1 MASSRNGCEGCPE
14 ITIISTKQVLQQD
27 IAKNVVTAYDRIQR
41 RGMSACL
48 FGSGGTCCR
57 HCNMGP
63 CQIIDGVD
71 DMIGICGATAD
82 TVAARN
88 FGRICAAGTS
98 AHTDHAREMVKGFI
112 ATAKGET
119 PHEIKDVRK
128 LHMLAEIFGVETEG
142 RDKNEIALEIGE
154 LALADFGKQ
163 DDTPLTMTKRA
174 PAKRQELWK
183 RLNIFPRGVDR
194 EVVEMMHRTHMG
206 VDQEYHNI
214 MLQASRCSLGDGW
227 GSSMLS
233 TELTDIMF
241 GTPVPRRAIVDL
253 GCLKQDQVNIT
264 VHGHEPL
271 LAEALC
277 LAAQEE
283 DMLALAKKA
292 GAKGIN
298 LAGVCCTGNEI
309 LMRRGIPV
317 AAGFVQQEMALA
329 TGAVEA
335 MVVDVQCVM
344 QSVSEVAKN
353 FHTDIITTNY
363 RAKMPDSTHIQFE
376 EEAPLESAKKILTKA
391 ISNFKK
397 RGDCFI
403 PDESKVDVVVGFSH
417 ETINNMLG
425 GTFRSSYRPLN
436 DNIINGRIRGVGV
449 IVGCDNY
456 KLLDE
461 THEIIAREL
470 IKNDVLVLTTGC
482 AATAL
487 GRAGLV
493 NPEAIKFAGPGLRE
507 VCETVG
513 MPPVLHMGS
522 CVDNS
527 RILIAATEMVREG
540 GLGDDI
546 SDLPA
551 IGTAP
556 LWMSEKA
563 VAIGQYFVASGAQ
576 VVFQNLPTT
585 GAKAFNNYLLEGMME
600 TYGAVW
606 NVASEPLEIAKLMI
620 ERIDAKRKALGIDKQ
635 RERVLFDMEMRRDL
649 GGGKAIGDAGCTGA
663 SHHEEQS

>member
-1 MASSRNGCEGCPE
+1 MATKRNGCEECTD
-14 ITIISTKQVLQQD
+14 ITCASSKEVLAQAPAQ
-27 IAKNVVTAYDRIQR
+27 NVITAYDRAKN

-57 HCNMGP
+57 NCNMGP
-63 CQIIDGVD
+63 CQIIDGID

-88 FGRICAAGTS
+88 FARVVAAGTA
-98 AHTDHAREMVKGFI
+98 AHTDHAREMVRGFI
-112 ATAKGET
+112 DTAKGEG
-119 PHEIKDVRK
+119 PHQIKDVAK
-128 LHMLAEIFGVETEG
+128 LKALAEVFGIATEE
-142 RDKNEIALEIGE
+142 REVNDIALELGE
-154 LALADFGKQ
+154 KALAEFGKQ
-163 DDTPLTMTKRA
+163 DGTPLTMLSRA
-174 PAKRQELWK
+174 APKRQEIWK
-183 RLNIFPRGVDR
+183 KLGIFPRGVDR

-206 VDQEYHNI
+206 VDQDYENI
-214 MLQASRCSLGDGW
+214 MLQASRCALADGW

-241 GTPVPRRAIVDL
+241 GTPVPRRAVVDL
-253 GCLKQDQVNIT
+253 GVLKVDQVNIA

-277 LAAQEE
+277 IAAQDPE
-283 DMLALAKKA
+283 MLELAKKQ

-317 AAGFVQQEMALA
+317 ASGFVQQEICLA
-329 TGAVEA
+329 TGAIEA
-335 MVVDVQCVM
+335 MVVDVQCTM
-344 QSVSEVAKN
+344 ESLAQVAKG

-363 RAKMPDSTHIQFE
+363 RAKMPDGVHIQFE
-376 EEAPLESAKKILTKA
+376 EDEALDSAKRILSHA
-391 ISNFKK
+391 IKNFKK
-397 RGDCFI
+397 RGECYI
-403 PDESKVDVVVGFSH
+403 PEEKKLDVVVGFSH
-417 ETINNMLG
+417 ETINHMLG
-425 GTFRSSYRPLN
+425 GSFRASYRPLN

-449 IVGCDNY
+449 IVGCDNF
-456 KLLDE
+456 KLADD
-461 THEIIAREL
+461 THEVIARHL
-470 IKNDVLVLTTGC
+470 LKNNILVLATGC
-482 AATAL
+482 AATSL

-493 NPEAIKFAGPGLRE
+493 NPEAVKYCGDSLAE
-507 VCETVG
+507 VCGTVG

-540 GLGDDI
+540 GLGEDI

-576 VVFQNLPTT
+576 VVFQDLPTS
-585 GAKAFNNYLLEGMME
+585 GAKRFNKYLLEGLMAPL
-600 TYGAVW
+600 GAHW
-606 NVASEPLEIAKLMI
+606 NVESDPQKLAELMVAKV
-620 ERIDAKRKALGIDKQ
+620 EAKREALGINKKG
-635 RERVLFDMEMRRDL
+635 ERVLFDMAMRRDL
-649 GGGKAIGDAGCTGA
+649 STGAVPDAGCHGPA
-663 SHHEEQS
+663 

>member
-376 EEAPLESAKKILTKA
+376 EETPLESAKKILTKA

-663 SHHEEQS
+663 SHHEEQG

>member
-1 MASSRNGCEGCPE
+1 MAITRNGCEGCTE
-14 ITIISTKQVLQQD
+14 ITCVSTKQVLSQD
-27 IAKNVVTAYDRIQR
+27 IAKNVKTAYDRVQS

-57 HCNMGP
+57 NCNMGP

-71 DMIGICGATAD
+71 DMLGVCGANAD

-88 FGRICAAGTS
+88 FARVVAAGS
-98 AHTDHAREMVKGFI
+98 AVHTDHAREMVKGFI
-112 ATAKGET
+112 DTAKGQG
-119 PHEIKDVRK
+119 PHCIKDVEK
-128 LHMLAEIFGVETEG
+128 LKSLATVFGIATEG
-142 RDKNEIALEIGE
+142 REVNEIALELGE
-154 LALADFGKQ
+154 KALAEFGKQ
-163 DDTPLTMTKRA
+163 DDEPLAMTKRA
-174 PAKRQELWK
+174 PEKRQAIWK
-183 RLNIFPRGVDR
+183 KLGIAPRGVDR

-206 VDQEYHNI
+206 VDQEYENI
-214 MLQASRCSLGDGW
+214 MLQASRCALSDGW

-253 GCLKQDQVNIT
+253 GVLRADQVNIT

-277 LAAQEE
+277 IAAQEP
-283 DMLALAKKA
+283 DMIELAKKQ

-317 AAGFVQQEMALA
+317 AAGFVQQEIALA

-335 MVVDVQCVM
+335 MVVDVQCIM
-344 QSVSEVAKN
+344 PSVTEVAKN

-363 RAKMPDSTHIQFE
+363 RAKMTGAVHIQFDE
-376 EEAPLESAKKILTKA
+376 HAVMESAKQILSHA
-391 ISNFKK
+391 IKNFKK
-397 RGDCFI
+397 RHDFFI
-403 PDESKVDVVVGFSH
+403 PQETKLDVVVGFSH
-417 ETINNMLG
+417 ETINYMLG
-425 GTFRSSYRPLN
+425 GRFRASYRPLN
-436 DNIINGRIRGVGV
+436 DNIINGRIRGVGA
-449 IVGCDNY
+449 IVGCDNF
-456 KLLDE
+456 KLADDA
-461 THEIIAREL
+461 HEIIAREL
-470 IKNDVLVLTTGC
+470 IKNNILVLATGC
-482 AATAL
+482 AATSL
-487 GRAGLV
+487 GKAGLMT
-493 NPEAIKFAGPGLRE
+493 PEAAKYCGDTLAEI
-507 VCETVG
+507 CETVG

-527 RILIAATEMVREG
+527 RILIATTQMVKQG

-576 VVFQNLPTT
+576 VVFQSLPTF
-585 GAKAFNNYLLEGMME
+585 GAKNFNKYLLEGLMGPM
-600 TYGAVW
+600 GAHW
-606 NVASEPLEIAKLMI
+606 NVAAEPLAIAKLMI
-620 ERIDAKRKALGIDKQ
+620 EAIEAKRDALGINKKK
-635 RERVLFDMEMRRDL
+635 ERVLFDMAMRRDL
-649 GGGKAIGDAGCTGA
+649 TANIPGVGCHGPGGA
-663 SHHEEQS
+663 

>member
-1 MASSRNGCEGCPE
+1 MASSRKGCEECVE
-14 ITIISTKQVLQQD
+14 ITCISTKEVLQQD
-27 IAKNVVTAYDRIQR
+27 IAKNVVTAYDRVQR

-71 DMIGICGATAD
+71 DMLGVCGATAD

-88 FGRICAAGTS
+88 FGRIIAAGTS

-112 ATAKGET
+112 ETAKGNG
-119 PHEIKDVRK
+119 PHEIKDEKK
-128 LHMLAEIFGVETEG
+128 LHQLAKIFGVETDG
-142 RDKNEIALEIGE
+142 RDKNEIAIEIGE
-154 LALADFGKQ
+154 LALSEFGKQ
-163 DDTPLTMTKRA
+163 DDRPLTMLKRA
-174 PAKRQELWK
+174 PAKRQQLWK
-183 RLNIFPRGVDR
+183 RLGVEPRGVDR

-214 MLQASRCSLGDGW
+214 MLQGSRCALADGW

-253 GCLKQDQVNIT
+253 GCLKADQVNIT

-277 LAAQEE
+277 LAAQEA
-283 DMLALAKKA
+283 DMLELAKKA

-317 AAGFVQQEMALA
+317 AAGFIQQEMALA

-344 QSVSEVAKN
+344 QSVAEVAKN

-363 RAKMPDSTHIQFE
+363 RAKMPDSVHIQFE
-376 EEAPLESAKKILTKA
+376 EHRALDSAKDILKKA
-391 ISNFKK
+391 ISNYKK
-397 RGDCFI
+397 RDKFFI
-403 PDESKVDVVVGFSH
+403 PEETKLDVVVGFSH

-456 KLLDE
+456 KLLDA

-493 NPEAIKFAGPGLRE
+493 SPRAIEHAGPGLRE
-507 VCETVG
+507 VCEAVG

-551 IGTAP
+551 VGTAP

-576 VVFQNLPTT
+576 VVFQNLPIS
-585 GAKAFNNYLLEGMME
+585 GAKAFNDFILEGMMD
-600 TYGAVW
+600 TYGAKW

-620 ERIDAKRKALGIDKQ
+620 DRIDAKRKALGIDKK

-663 SHHEEQS
+663 SHHDA

>member
-1 MASSRNGCEGCPE
+1 MAITRSGCDGCTE
-14 ITIISTKQVLQQD
+14 ITCNSTKEVLSQD
-27 IAKNVVTAYDRIQR
+27 IAKDVRTAYDRIES

-57 HCNMGP
+57 NCNMGP
-63 CQIIDGVD
+63 CQIIEGVD
-71 DMIGICGATAD
+71 EMIGICGATAD

-88 FGRICAAGTS
+88 FARIVAAGTA

-112 ATAKGET
+112 DTAKGHG
-119 PHEIKDVRK
+119 PHEIKDVDK
-128 LHMLAEIFGVETEG
+128 LHKLAKIFGVETEG
-142 RDKNEIALEIGE
+142 RDKNDIAVEVGE
-154 LALADFGKQ
+154 LALAEFGSQ
-163 DDTPLTMTKRA
+163 DDNPLSMLKRA
-174 PAKRQELWK
+174 APKRQEIWK
-183 RLNIFPRGVDR
+183 KLGIEPRGVDR

-206 VDQEYHNI
+206 VDQQYENI
-214 MLQASRCSLGDGW
+214 MLQASRCALGDGW

-241 GTPVPRRAIVDL
+241 GTPVPRRAIVDM
-253 GCLKQDQVNIT
+253 GVLKPDQVNIT

-271 LAEALC
+271 LAESLC
-277 LAAQEE
+277 IAAQEKDILE
-283 DMLALAKKA
+283 LAKKA

-317 AAGFVQQEMALA
+317 AAGFVQQEMVLA

-344 QSVSEVAKN
+344 QSVADVAKS
-353 FHTDIITTNY
+353 FHTDIISTNY
-363 RAKMPDSTHIQFE
+363 RAKMPNSIHIQFE
-376 EEAPLESAKKILTKA
+376 EEAALESAKNILKHA
-391 ISNFKK
+391 IKNYKK
-397 RGDCFI
+397 RGKFFI
-403 PDESKVDVVVGFSH
+403 PKESKLDVVVGFSH

-425 GTFRSSYRPLN
+425 GRFRSSYRPLN

-456 KLLDE
+456 KLGDDS
-461 THEIIAREL
+461 HEIIAREL
-470 IKNDVLVLTTGC
+470 IKNDVLVLATGC
-482 AATAL
+482 AATSL

-493 NPEAIKFAGPGLRE
+493 RPEAIELAGPGLRE

-576 VVFQNLPTT
+576 VVFQDLPTT
-585 GAKAFNNYLLEGMME
+585 GSKEFHNYLTEGFMD
-600 TYGAVW
+600 TLGAKW
-606 NVASEPLEIAKLMI
+606 NVVKEPMDIAKTMI
-620 ERIDAKRKALGIDKQ
+620 ERIDAKRAALGIDKQ

-649 GGGKAIGDAGCTGA
+649 GGGTGIGDVGCTGP
-663 SHHEEQS
+663 QQNV

>member
-1 MASSRNGCEGCPE
+1 MASSRNGCDSCPE
-14 ITIISTKQVLQQD
+14 ITCISTKEVLQQD

-142 RDKNEIALEIGE
+142 RDKNEIAIEVGE

-163 DDTPLTMTKRA
+163 TDTPLTMTKRA

-183 RLNIFPRGVDR
+183 RLDIAPRGVDR

-214 MLQASRCSLGDGW
+214 MLQASRCSLADGW

-253 GCLKQDQVNIT
+253 GCLQDDQVNIT

-283 DMLALAKKA
+283 DMLGLAKKA

-317 AAGFVQQEMALA
+317 AAGFIQQEMALA

-363 RAKMPDSTHIQFE
+363 RAKMPDSVHIQFE
-376 EEAPLESAKKILTKA
+376 EATPLESAKEILRKA
-391 ISNFKK
+391 ISNYKK

-403 PDESKVDVVVGFSH
+403 PEERKLDVVVGFSH
-417 ETINNMLG
+417 ETINTMLG

-436 DNIINGRIRGVGV
+436 DNIINGRIRGVGA

-456 KLLDE
+456 KLTDE
-461 THEIIAREL
+461 AHEIIARHL
-470 IKNDVLVLTTGC
+470 IKNDVLVLATGC

-493 NPEAIKFAGPGLRE
+493 NPEAIKHAGPGLRE

-585 GAKAFNNYLLEGMME
+585 GAKAFNNYLLEGMMD

-620 ERIDAKRKALGIDKQ
+620 ARIDEKRKALGIDKQ

-649 GGGKAIGDAGCTGA
+649 GGDKAIGDAGCTGA
-663 SHHEEQS
+663 SHHDS

>member
-1 MASSRNGCEGCPE
+1 MASSRNECEGCPE
-14 ITIISTKQVLQQD
+14 ITCISTKEVLQQD

-142 RDKNEIALEIGE
+142 RDKNEIAIEVGE
-154 LALADFGKQ
+154 QALADFGKQ
-163 DDTPLTMTKRA
+163 TDTPLTMTKRA

-183 RLNIFPRGVDR
+183 RLDIAPRGVDR

-206 VDQEYHNI
+206 VDQEYHII
-214 MLQASRCSLGDGW
+214 MLQASRCSLADGW
-227 GSSMLS
+227 GSAMLS
-233 TELTDIMF
+233 TVLTDIMF

-253 GCLKQDQVNIT
+253 GCLKIDQVNIT

-283 DMLALAKKA
+283 DMLGLAKKA

-317 AAGFVQQEMALA
+317 AAGFIQQEMALA

-363 RAKMPDSTHIQFE
+363 RAKMPDSVHIQFE
-376 EEAPLESAKKILTKA
+376 EATPLESAKEILRKA
-391 ISNFKK
+391 ISNYKK

-403 PDESKVDVVVGFSH
+403 PEERKLDVVVGFSH
-417 ETINNMLG
+417 ETINTMLG

-436 DNIINGRIRGVGV
+436 DNIINGRIRGVGA

-456 KLLDE
+456 KLTDE
-461 THEIIAREL
+461 AHEIIARHL
-470 IKNDVLVLTTGC
+470 IKNDVLVLATGC

-493 NPEAIKFAGPGLRE
+493 NPEAIKHAGPGLRE

-585 GAKAFNNYLLEGMME
+585 GAKAFNNYLLEGMMD

-620 ERIDAKRKALGIDKQ
+620 ERIDSKRKALGIDKQ

-649 GGGKAIGDAGCTGA
+649 GGDKAIGDAGCTGA
-663 SHHEEQS
+663 SHHDS

>member
-1 MASSRNGCEGCPE
+1 MATSRSGCEGCTD
-14 ITIISTKQVLQQD
+14 ITCASTKKVLSQD
-27 IAKNVVTAYDRIQR
+27 IAKNVKTAYDRIES

-57 HCNMGP
+57 NCNMGP
-63 CQIIDGVD
+63 CQIIDGVEE
-71 DMIGICGATAD
+71 MVGICGATAD

-88 FGRICAAGTS
+88 FARIVAAGS
-98 AHTDHAREMVKGFI
+98 ASHTDHAREMVKGFI
-112 ATAKGET
+112 ATAKGEG
-119 PHEIKDVRK
+119 PHEIKDVSK
-128 LHMLAEIFGVETEG
+128 LMSLAQVFDIATEG
-142 RDKNEIALEIGE
+142 REINEIALELGE
-154 LALADFGKQ
+154 KALSEFGKQ
-163 DDTPLTMTKRA
+163 DDAPLSMLKRA
-174 PAKRQELWK
+174 PEKRQAIWK
-183 RLNIFPRGVDR
+183 KLNIFPRGVDR

-206 VDQEYHNI
+206 VDQDYENI
-214 MLQASRCSLGDGW
+214 MLQASRCALADGW

-253 GCLKQDQVNIT
+253 GVLKPDHVNVT

-277 LAAQEE
+277 IAAQEPE
-283 DMLALAKKA
+283 MVELAKKH

-317 AAGFVQQEMALA
+317 AAGFIQQEMALA

-335 MVVDVQCVM
+335 MVVDVQCIM
-344 QSVSEVAKN
+344 QSVAEVAKS

-363 RAKMPDSTHIQFE
+363 RAKMPGGVHIQFE
-376 EEAPLESAKKILTKA
+376 EEAPLESARKILTHA
-391 ISNFKK
+391 IKNFKK
-397 RGDCFI
+397 RGDFFI
-403 PDESKVDVVVGFSH
+403 PEDTKLDVVVGFSH
-417 ETINNMLG
+417 ETINYMLG
-425 GTFRSSYRPLN
+425 GRFRASYRPLN
-436 DNIINGRIRGVGV
+436 DNIINGRIRGVGI

-456 KLLDE
+456 KLSDQA
-461 THEIIAREL
+461 HEIIAREL
-470 IKNDVLVLTTGC
+470 IKNDVLVLATGC
-482 AATAL
+482 AATSL

-493 NPEAIKFAGPGLRE
+493 NPEAVRFAGPGLAE
-507 VCETVG
+507 VCEAMG

-527 RILIAATEMVREG
+527 RILIAATQMVKEG

-576 VVFQNLPTT
+576 VVFQSLPTT
-585 GAKAFNNYLLEGMME
+585 GAKKFHQYLLEGLMGVL
-600 TYGAVW
+600 GAKW
-606 NVASEPLEIAKLMI
+606 NVAEEPEAIAKLMV
-620 ERIDAKRKALGIDKQ
+620 ERIDAKREALGINKQ
-635 RERVLFDMEMRRDL
+635 RERVLFDMAMRREL
-649 GGGKAIGDAGCTGA
+649 SGGIPGAGCHGPA
-663 SHHEEQS
+663 A

>member
-1 MASSRNGCEGCPE
+1 MAVKRNGCEGCTD
-14 ITIISTKQVLQQD
+14 ITCSSTKEVLAQGP
-27 IAKNVVTAYDRIQR
+27 AKNVKTAFDRVKS

-48 FGSGGTCCR
+48 FGSSGTCCR

-63 CQIIDGVD
+63 CQIIDGVEE
-71 DMIGICGATAD
+71 MIGICGATAD
-82 TVAARN
+82 TVAARG
-88 FGRICAAGTS
+88 FARTVAAGS
-98 AHTDHAREMVKGFI
+98 AAHTDHAREMVKGFI
-112 ATAKGET
+112 ETAKGNG
-119 PHEIKDVRK
+119 PNQIKDVEK
-128 LHMLAEIFGVETEG
+128 LLSLAQLFNVATEG
-142 RDKNEIALEIGE
+142 REVNEIALEVGE
-154 LALADFGKQ
+154 KALAEFGKQ
-163 DDTPLTMTKRA
+163 DDSPLSMLKRA
-174 PAKRQELWK
+174 PEKRQAIWK
-183 RLNIFPRGVDR
+183 KLNIAPRGVDR

-206 VDQEYHNI
+206 VDQDYENI
-214 MLQASRCSLGDGW
+214 MLQASRTALSDGW
-227 GSSMLS
+227 GASMLS

-253 GCLKQDQVNIT
+253 GVLKMDQVNIT

-277 LAAQEE
+277 IAAQEP
-283 DMLALAKKA
+283 DMLELAKKQ

-317 AAGFVQQEMALA
+317 AAGFIQQEMVLA

-344 QSVSEVAKN
+344 QSVAEVAKN

-363 RAKMPDSTHIQFE
+363 RAKMPGAVHLQFE
-376 EEAPLESAKKILTKA
+376 DHDAINSAKAILTHA
-391 ISNFKK
+391 IKNFKK
-397 RGDCFI
+397 RGKCFI
-403 PDESKVDVVVGFSH
+403 PLSSKVDVVVGFSH
-417 ETINNMLG
+417 ETINYMLG
-425 GTFRSSYRPLN
+425 GRFRGSYRPLN
-436 DNIINGRIRGVGV
+436 DNIINGRIRGVGA
-449 IVGCDNY
+449 IVGCDNF
-456 KLLDE
+456 KLGDDA
-461 THEIIAREL
+461 HEIIAREL
-470 IKNDVLVLTTGC
+470 IKNDVLVLATGC

-487 GRAGLV
+487 GRAGLLC
-493 NPEAIKFAGPGLRE
+493 PEAAKLAGPGLAE

-527 RILIAATEMVREG
+527 RILIAATAMVREG

-551 IGTAP
+551 VGTAP

-576 VVFQNLPTT
+576 VVFQSLPTS
-585 GAKAFNNYLLEGMME
+585 GAKAFNKYLLEGLMKPL
-600 TYGAVW
+600 GAHW
-606 NVASEPLEIAKLMI
+606 NVAEEPLEIAKIMI
-620 ERIDAKRKALGIDKQ
+620 AAIDAKRAALGIDKQ
-635 RERVLFDMEMRRDL
+635 RERVLFDMAMRRDL
-649 GGGKAIGDAGCTGA
+649 GTTSIGAGCHGPGPKA
-663 SHHEEQS
+663 